1 MSQKI
6 TKIAKGGLILLFCI
20 ILSSKNYAQT
30 SVYAD
35 PALAGFNILSNSN
48 AQVDANALT
57 NNTLYLLDLVFQNN
71 YFNAM
76 PDHTAYIV
84 IGLGLNMILDPA
96 YNLATAPYSQYI
108 TWSYLPPSGGQQ
120 AKIAGIVHTALPV
133 LFSGTAE
140 FRVKTINGGTG
151 AQIVSGN
158 FLVNNQ
164 NPLYILSD
172 VQANNTANITY
183 NVSAGGPLPVTLTK
197 FNVSKK
203 DCIINAT
210 WSVENELNFSQYEL
224 QASSDGINYA
234 TINTVRANNVQ
245 NYNSAFD
252 ISTQPAQ
259 LRSGGTIFLRL
270 KMVDKDATFK
280 YSNVVPVTSGC
291 DVKASFVI
299 YGYPNPVTS
308 ESWITIAARG
318 GLFNGNYNISI
329 IDMSG
334 RVLVIK
340 NIDLNNVQSFR
351 FDFGTMMTNGK
362 YMIMVQKLGGEEKGI
377 IQIEK
382 L

>member
-1 MSQKI
+1 MLQKI

-30 SVYAD
+30 TVQAD

-57 NNTLYLLDLVFQNN
+57 NNTFYLLDLVFQNN
-71 YFNAM
+71 YFNAV
-76 PDHTAYIV
+76 PDHSAYIS
-84 IGLGLNMILDPA
+84 IGLGLNMILDPT
-96 YNLATAPYSQYI
+96 YNLATAPYSNYI
-108 TWSYLPPSGGQQ
+108 TWLYQPPQNGQQ
-120 AKIAGIVHTALPV
+120 AVIAGVIHTALPA

-140 FRVKTINGGTG
+140 FRVKTINAGT
-151 AQIVSGN
+151 QIVSGN

-164 NPLYILSD
+164 NPLYTLSD

-183 NVSAGGPLPVTLTK
+183 TVSAGGPLPVTLTK

-234 TINTVRANNVQ
+234 TINTIRANNAQ

-252 ISTQPAQ
+252 ISSQPAQ

-270 KMVDKDATFK
+270 KMVDKDASFK
-280 YSNVVPVTSGC
+280 YGNVVPVNSGC

-299 YGYPNPVTS
+299 YGYPNPVTN

-334 RVLVIK
+334 KVLVIK

-351 FDFGTMMTNGK
+351 FDFGTMLTNGK
-362 YMIMVQKLGGEEKGI
+362 YMIMVQNKGGEQKGI
-377 IQIEK
+377 VQIEK